1 MPDISV
7 LSGTNPTTV
16 FLICFFLHIVADFN
30 LQGMLKDLK
39 QKSWWEKNY
48 PNPIY
53 KDDWRCCMWLHCY
66 AWAILTFL
74 PFVFWNWF
82 SMLVILNASFHFLVD
97 HAKANVRPGISLSF
111 DQMLHIGQICATVYV
126 VYGYAL

>member
-7 LSGTNPTTV
+7 LSGTHPTTI

-48 PNPIY
+48 ERERESPIPSG
-53 KDDWRCCMWLHCY
+53 L
-66 AWAILTFL
+66 
-74 PFVFWNWF
+74 
-82 SMLVILNASFHFLVD
+82 
-97 HAKANVRPGISLSF
+97 G
-111 DQMLHIGQICATVYV
+111 
-126 VYGYAL
+126 